1 VDTVLLPTGVVVE
14 LSEEICTLSGFC
26 ANVFNSLSRSDQR
39 HWAGAYV
46 AGLLYGEGKRTIRRM
61 LGEHAPDRF
70 AQSLQQIVSQS
81 PWDPQPVLQAMSEHL
96 SRTAQT
102 VALTVDEV
110 MFVKYGPHSAGVE
123 RQYSRL
129 TGRVSNCQLGLA
141 VCLVTED
148 GAVPIAWRLMLP
160 PSWDTDQDRRRRARV
175 PSAERHLPRWHHV
188 IAAVDEVTDS
198 WPVPAAPVV
207 TDAVTDTQVALVLTA
222 AESRGLRYAVE
233 VRGDLRDLLH
243 VPYLDAVHPSGG
255 PVRSAP
261 LPSSAPTTLAAIARL
276 AEDRRQTATWRAPG
290 GGVKRGQFIA
300 VAVSP
305 SCGTGQDRPRTAPRR
320 VLVAEWP
327 LNLREPRRY
336 WLTNMVDRPLCE
348 LVPLVKLSLRSRAA
362 MDDMQRHYGL
372 CDYEGRSFV
381 GWQHHV
387 ALASAAYAF
396 PILEGRHRDGTFR
409 PLADR
414 LPDLGRSPVS
424 ARVQR
429 SPAGRTA

>member
-1 VDTVLLPTGVVVE
+1 MLVPTAGVVVE
-14 LSEEICTLSGFC
+14 LSEEIFTLSGFC
-26 ANVFNSLSRSDQR
+26 EDVFNSLSRSDQR

-81 PWDPQPVLQAMSEHL
+81 PWGPQPVLRAMSEHL

-102 VALTVDEV
+102 IAWTVDEV

-141 VCLVTED
+141 VSLVSDED
-148 GAVPIAWRLMLP
+148 AVPINWRLMLP
-160 PSWDTDQDRRRRARV
+160 PSWDADHDRRRRARV
-175 PSAERHLPRWHHV
+175 PREERHLPRWHHV

-198 WPVPAAPVV
+198 WPVPAAPMV
-207 TDAVTDTQVALVLTA
+207 TDAVTDTQVDQVLAA

-243 VPYLDAVHPSGG
+243 VPYLDVLHAGALPFRPAPFPSAG
-255 PVRSAP
+255 PM
-261 LPSSAPTTLAAIARL
+261 TLAAIAQL
-276 AEDRRQTATWRAPG
+276 AEERRQTATWRAPG
-290 GGVKRGQFIA
+290 GGIKRGQFIA

-305 SCGTGQDRPRTAPRR
+305 AGGPGQDRQRTAPRR

-348 LVPLVKLSLRSRAA
+348 LVPLVKLSLVSRAA
-362 MDDMQRHYGL
+362 IEDMQRHYGL
-372 CDYEGRSFV
+372 CDYEGRSFG

-387 ALASAAYAF
+387 TLASAAYAF
-396 PILEGRHRDGTFR
+396 PILEARHRDGALR
-409 PLADR
+409 PLADH
-414 LPDLGRSPVS
+414 GC
-424 ARVQR
+424 
-429 SPAGRTA
+429 TA